1 MPRAI
6 PVYSR
11 AENSAK
17 AQNFLELSPRLGYGI
32 LRQINRLRT
41 GENMED
47 TAVQALKIRVSV
59 VQLRPWA
66 PSN

>member
-1 MPRAI
+1 VQFLCIA
-6 PVYSR
+6 
-11 AENSAK
+11 
-17 AQNFLELSPRLGYGI
+17 AQKITQMLRTFWNWRRGWAYQV

-47 TAVQALKIRVSV
+47 IAVQALKIRVSV